1 MTKPIKPFHG
11 FPKEG
16 LAFLSDLAANNEKA
30 WFEDHK
36 KQFVTHLL
44 RPAQAFIIQLGE
56 KLRTI
61 DPDIQYDTRT
71 NGAGSLFRIYRDL
84 RFSKDKTPYKTHLDM
99 SFWSGET
106 KKASPSFFAFRIEAH
121 GGTAFA
127 GNWRFEKPYRHQF
140 QQRCADPVEGKKL
153 QSVLTSLKKSNYV
166 VEGEQYK
173 RTPAGTAKDH
183 PASHLLRYKGLYTLS
198 PVIPAARMTET
209 DLADRVFEH
218 CKKMAPLH
226 LWLVQKDLPDI

>member
-16 LAFLSDLAANNEKA
+16 LTFLRDLAANNQKS

-61 DPDIQYDTRT
+61 DPNIQYDTRA

-99 SFWSGET
+99 AFWSGEK
-106 KKASPSFFAFRIEAH
+106 KKASPSFFAFRIEAP
-121 GGTAFA
+121 GGMVFA
-127 GNWRFEKPYRHQF
+127 GNWRFDKTCKNQF
-140 QQRCADPVEGKKL
+140 QQRCADPEERKKL
-153 QSVLTSLKKSNYV
+153 QSILKSLEKNSYAI
-166 VEGEQYK
+166 EGDQYK
-173 RTPAGTAKDH
+173 RVPSGYAKDH
-183 PASHLLRYKGLYTLS
+183 PAGHLLRYKGLYTLS
-198 PVIPAARMTET
+198 PVIPASQMTDP
-209 DLADRVFEH
+209 DLTDRVFEH

-226 LWLVQKDLPDI
+226 LWLVEKDLPAV